1 MEDGSRFALWRATIK
16 ELAMN
21 GYRLTSAVLV
31 ALLAGCANVPKGP
44 SVAVMP
50 GSGKSFEQFVTD
62 DRACREYA
70 DQSLGTDVN
79 TAGANNV
86 ATGAVV
92 GTAVGAAAGAL
103 IGGHHAA
110 GGGAGVGL
118 LAGSAIGAGEAGQV
132 QYDAQR
138 RYDIA
143 YEQCMYAKGNQLPT
157 VSTSGYYRYRLHPA
171 YRSEQTPTTVIIH
184 QPASMPPPPPP
195 GLPPPP
201 PPGSM
206 MPPPPPT
213 P

>member
-1 MEDGSRFALWRATIK
+1 
-16 ELAMN
+16 MN
-21 GYRLTSAVLV
+21 GNQFSSLVLV
-31 ALLAGCANVPKGP
+31 TLLAGCANVPTGP

-50 GSGKSFEQFVTD
+50 GVGKSFEQFVAD
-62 DRACREYA
+62 DRTCRDYA

-79 TAGANNV
+79 SAGANNV
-86 ATGAVV
+86 VTGAVV

-103 IGGHHAA
+103 IGGHNAA

-118 LAGSAIGAGEAGQV
+118 VAGSAMGAGEASGV
-132 QYDAQR
+132 QRDAQR

-171 YRSEQTPTTVIIH
+171 YRREQAPTTVII
-184 QPASMPPPPPP
+184 QQSPASMPPPPPA
-195 GLPPPP
+195 GMPPPP